1 MRDVQ
6 TDERTAFAFD
16 MYQACTEQ
24 LLQWVYPPL
33 YPVHDTSTPW
43 GKPDESG
50 RCVPTYRLLLSSIN
64 FPHAE
69 PLSPFIAHYT
79 RMLSCMLLLSSM
91 TIRMCPNFKGAT
103 GSNTIES
110 LALSPVLINM
120 YVLQWDVYPSTE
132 SVKMSLQSCT

>member
-1 MRDVQ
+1 MWWGAPVPAIRWLRYLGHGYISNPTVCAVYAQQLTSWDTLAGLLKTQALRGTMRDVQ

-50 RCVPTYRLLLSSIN
+50 RCVPTYRLLLSSID

-69 PLSPFIAHYT
+69 PLSPFIAH
-79 RMLSCMLLLSSM
+79 
-91 TIRMCPNFKGAT
+91 
-103 GSNTIES
+103 
-110 LALSPVLINM
+110 
-120 YVLQWDVYPSTE
+120 
-132 SVKMSLQSCT
+132 